1 MLIFV
6 GYLILILDAVE
17 HQKEIKNCIIEIK
30 YSEMVEMSSLKKD
43 KKAKNEFWKWL
54 FEKDDHSR
62 NGSGLKIESLKF
74 VFRF

>member
-30 YSEMVEMSSLKKD
+30 YSEMVEMSSLKKTKRQKMNFGNGFS
-43 KKAKNEFWKWL
+43 KKTTIPGMAAA
-54 FEKDDHSR
+54 
-62 NGSGLKIESLKF
+62 
-74 VFRF
+74 